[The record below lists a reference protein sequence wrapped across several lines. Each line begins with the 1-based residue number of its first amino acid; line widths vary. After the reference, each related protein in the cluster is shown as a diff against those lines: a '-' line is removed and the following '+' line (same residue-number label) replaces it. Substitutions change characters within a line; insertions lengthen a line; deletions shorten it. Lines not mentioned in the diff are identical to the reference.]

1 MTAIRL
7 ISLALCAG
15 ATLAASNAAA
25 VTLTTSTYTQ
35 NFNTLASSGT
45 GNVSAIGWLS
55 AETGANAN
63 ATYTAGTGSSNTGD
77 TYSFGTTAADR
88 ALGGL
93 RSGNLIPL
101 FGAQF
106 TNALGRTITQFDIA
120 FTGEL
125 YRLGTTGRG
134 RDTLAFQYSTNAT
147 SLTSGTYTGVAALN
161 FTTPNLTGAIGARD
175 GNLAANR
182 TALSATIA
190 GLTLAQ
196 GESLF
201 IRFVDIDVTGAD
213 DGLAIDDFSLSATTA
228 VPEPATWALMIA
240 GFSLVGAAK
249 RRRRIVVTA

>member
-1 MTAIRL
+1 MITIRL
-7 ISLALCAG
+7 ISLGLFAC

-25 VTLTTSTYTQ
+25 VTLNTNTYTQ
-35 NFNTLASSGT
+35 NFNGLASSGT

-77 TYSFGTTAADR
+77 TFSFGTNADR

-106 TNALGRTITQFDIA
+106 TNNLGRTITAFDIA

-125 YRLGTTGRG
+125 YRLGTANRG
-134 RDTLAFQYSTNAT
+134 ADTLAFQYSTDAT
-147 SLTSGTYTGVAALN
+147 SLTTGIYTGVAALN
-161 FTTPNLTGAIGARD
+161 FTTPNLTGTIGVRN
-175 GNLAANR
+175 GNLAANQ
-182 TALSATIA
+182 TALSASII

-196 GESLF
+196 GQSLF
-201 IRFVDIDVTGAD
+201 IRFVDTDVTGAD

-240 GFSLVGAAK
+240 GFGLVGLAK
-249 RRRRIVVTA
+249 RRTRVVAA